1 MATVENTF
9 DFPVKY
15 INNYLYSIL
24 SSYEDINMAK
34 NPNIDNYIPFVPA
47 GITAD
52 LDTFY
57 QNLAATA
64 GFEGELPSVIF
75 YDRLLR
81 LRNNPLHV
89 GKREQALYTIHATA
103 EQAYKIGMVISQT
116 LDREDY
122 SAQDLNKW
130 MSENKTE
137 LKNKGLPMR
146 VFFRSMR
153 VFQVDESRD
162 LLELQTFKG
171 GTMHKYIVEYDYHL
185 KDNPDF
191 LESRDHLENKEY
203 LS

>member
-1 MATVENTF
+1 MATVEEKF
-9 DFPVKY
+9 DMPLLY
-15 INNYLYSIL
+15 INHYLHSLL
-24 SSYEDINMAK
+24 SSYTDINMAK

-52 LDTFY
+52 LDAFY
-57 QNLAATA
+57 ENLAATA
-64 GFEGELPSVIF
+64 GFEGTLPSVIF

-81 LRNNPLHV
+81 LRNTPFYV

-103 EQAYKIGMVISQT
+103 SQAYKIGLVISQV
-116 LDREDY
+116 LDREDV
-122 SAQDLNKW
+122 SAQDINKW
-130 MSENKTE
+130 MHDNKE
-137 LKNKGLPMR
+137 DLIAKGLPMR
-146 VFFRSMR
+146 VFFRSMK

-191 LESRDHLENKEY
+191 L
-203 LS
+203 